1 MSDYTR
7 LNDKHSMLKYILL
20 PLLFIIA
27 YTDICCAIPDKP
39 RKAIEKWISEKNYG
53 KALETLARL
62 PEKWQND
69 TEIVLLKGI
78 CYYHTDSLCSQAVGI
93 LQTAYAEN
101 QEKSLNK
108 SILYHLAKAHTANQE
123 YIEAIKTYNKLQQS
137 VPANAIELL
146 DIIEKEIDFCNKK
159 LRTYK
164 MTSGQ
169 TGQQTTPIPT
179 ETMGEQ
185 NQPDTT
191 QTIREPEKNTKYTI
205 QICSMSFPLS
215 DTFFK
220 GQYGIKVMRMG
231 DLYRYVYSVYYT
243 LAAARQDLTKVR
255 KIYPDAF
262 IREFDE
268 EKLGKAIDLNMEKI
282 K

>member
-1 MSDYTR
+1 
-7 LNDKHSMLKYILL
+7 MLKYILL
-20 PLLFIIA
+20 PLLFI
-27 YTDICCAIPDKP
+27 TVFPDICCAVPDKP

-53 KALETLARL
+53 KALEALTRL
-62 PEKWQND
+62 PEKWQYD
-69 TEIVLLKGI
+69 TEILLLKGI
-78 CYYHTDSLCSQAVGI
+78 CYYHTDSLSSQAVGI

-108 SILYHLAKAHTANQE
+108 SILYHLAKAHSANRE

-137 VPANAIELL
+137 IPANAIELL
-146 DIIEKEIDFCNKK
+146 DIIEEEINFCNKQV
-159 LRTYK
+159 RTYK
-164 MTSGQ
+164 MTSGK
-169 TGQQTTPIPT
+169 TGQQTTPLPIETT
-179 ETMGEQ
+179 EEQ
-185 NQPDTT
+185 NRSDTT
-191 QTIREPEKNTKYTI
+191 RTIGDPEKNTKYTI

-215 DTFFK
+215 DAFFK

-243 LAAARQDLTKVR
+243 LAAARQDLPKVR
-255 KIYPDAF
+255 KVYPDAF